1 MVQLGGGLQP
11 SPVLDAL
18 ADHHRPGR
26 ILSMLTGCAF
36 ARTLLTSRPDI
47 IKAVGQLGAA
57 VLATIRMVA

>member
-1 MVQLGGGLQP
+1 
-11 SPVLDAL
+11 
-18 ADHHRPGR
+18 
-26 ILSMLTGCAF
+26 MLTGCAF